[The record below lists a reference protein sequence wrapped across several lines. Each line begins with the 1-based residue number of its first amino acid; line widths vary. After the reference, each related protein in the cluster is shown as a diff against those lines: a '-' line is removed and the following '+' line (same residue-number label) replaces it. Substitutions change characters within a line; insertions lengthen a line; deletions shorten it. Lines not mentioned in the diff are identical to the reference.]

1 MIWTPFSLILLAA
14 ISPFVVRLT
23 KGSAGWFLAALPAGL
38 FVWFTTYLPIA
49 PGESLR
55 EAVSWVPGMGVEI
68 AFLLDGLSVT
78 FALLVTGIGAL
89 VILYAGSYMA
99 GDEKRTTLFSYLLL
113 FLGAMLGLIL
123 SDNLISLFVFWELT
137 SVTSYLMIGI
147 YHEKED
153 SRSAALMA
161 LLVTGAGGLCLLGG
175 FVLWA
180 VMGGDL
186 GLSGTSAWSI
196 SELANVQVR
205 DHPLYI
211 GMVILVCLGA
221 LTKSAQFPFHFWLPR
236 AMAGPTPVSA
246 LLHSA
251 TMVKAGVYLIARLSP
266 HIGGTLP
273 WELMLIPAG
282 LVTMLIGAGRAL
294 GQTDLKKILAFS
306 TVSVLG
312 MLVAL
317 LGAGSEKAVEAAIVL
332 LVAHALYKATLFMVA
347 GCIDHATGTREVSA
361 LGGLRKLLPFTFAAG
376 ILAALSKAG
385 APPMFGFVGK
395 ELFYEFKLNIDTLRG
410 ILILS
415 AVATNVA
422 LVATALMVGLRPFI
436 GPIKETPTKPHEA
449 PPSMLVG
456 PLILAATGLL
466 VGLYPGFFGD
476 LMGSAM
482 VSTILGENVDLH
494 LALWHGVS
502 PDALA
507 VLGLSAVT
515 LMIGIWVFART
526 KERLSPVGAFCQRTA
541 AYGPDLWYRFLLKR
555 LYSDAGKVTRLIQ
568 TGYLRHYIVVILA
581 AAVLAVAPPLLRS
594 FAGHA
599 PDFTGSLRVH
609 EVVTALVAAAGAI
622 LTIRFRSRLAAVAAL
637 GITGSSVA
645 LLFMFFSAPDLSITQ
660 IMIETLSV
668 ILFVLLFSR
677 VPRFTVKHGPGMR
690 AVNLVVA
697 VSAGAMMTL
706 LVLASATIH
715 TPADVT
721 RYFMDS
727 SYSLAHGRNIVN
739 VILVDFR
746 AVDTIGEISVVAAA
760 AFGVLAMLKLTPWR
774 KEKKGEDA

>member
-14 ISPFVVRLT
+14 VSPLVVRVT

-38 FVWFTTYLPIA
+38 FVWFTTYLPVA

-55 EAVSWVPGMGVEI
+55 EAVAWAPGFGVEF

-99 GDEKRTTLFSYLLL
+99 GDEKRTSLFSYLLL
-113 FLGAMLGLIL
+113 FLGAMLGLVL

-137 SVTSYLMIGI
+137 SVSSYLLIGI
-147 YHEKED
+147 YDEKEE

-161 LLVTGAGGLCLLGG
+161 LLVTSAGGLCLLGG
-175 FVLWA
+175 FVLWG

-186 GLSGTSAWSI
+186 GLSGADAWSI
-196 SELANVQVR
+196 SALANVEVR
-205 DHPLYI
+205 NHPLYV

-221 LTKSAQFPFHFWLPR
+221 LTKSAQFPFHFWLPN

-251 TMVKAGVYLIARLSP
+251 TMVKAGVYLVARLSP
-266 HIGGTLP
+266 MLGGSLV

-282 LVTMLIGAGRAL
+282 LLTMLIGAGRAL

-312 MLVAL
+312 MLMTL

-347 GCIDHATGTREVSA
+347 GSIDHATGTREVEA

-376 ILAALSKAG
+376 LLAALSKAG

-395 ELFYEFKLNIDTLRG
+395 ELFYEFKLGVDTLRG
-410 ILILS
+410 VLILS

-422 LVATALMVGLRPFI
+422 LVAAALLVGLRPFI
-436 GPIKETPTKPHEA
+436 GPLKETPRKPHES
-449 PPSMLVG
+449 PVSMLVG
-456 PLILAATGLL
+456 PLILAAAGLL
-466 VGLYPGFFGD
+466 VGLYPPFFDD

-482 VSTILGENVDLH
+482 ASSVLGYDVDLN
-494 LALWHGVS
+494 LALWHGLN
-502 PDALA
+502 PDALT
-507 VLGLSAVT
+507 VLGLSAFT
-515 LMIGIWVFART
+515 LTIGIWVFTRT
-526 KERLSPVGAFCQRTA
+526 KHRLSPVGAWFQRA
-541 AYGPDLWYRFLLKR
+541 SAWGPELWYRFLLKR
-555 LYSDAGKVTRLIQ
+555 LYSEAGKITRLIQ
-568 TGYLRHYIVVILA
+568 TGYLRHYLVVILA
-581 AAVLAVAPPLLRS
+581 ATVLAVAPPLLRS
-594 FAGHA
+594 LAGNPVNLA
-599 PDFTGSLRVH
+599 GTLRVH
-609 EVVTALVAAAGAI
+609 EVVTAIVAATGAI

-677 VPRFTVKHGPGMR
+677 VPRFTARHGIGVRVVK
-690 AVNLVVA
+690 AVVA
-697 VSAGAMMTL
+697 LSAGAMLTL
-706 LVLASATIH
+706 LVLASGTID
-715 TPADVT
+715 TTADVS
-721 RYFMDS
+721 RYFMES
-727 SYSLAHGRNIVN
+727 SYPLAHGRNVVN

-760 AFGVLAMLKLTPWR
+760 AFGVLAMLRLTPWR
-774 KEKKGEDA
+774 KKGGDA